1 MKRVPYLKIT
11 FLFGLGLFMMGGCT
25 LQSKV
30 PPVSKYQLDVS
41 TDVAATGA
49 EGCKDKVVR
58 LGLIESSML
67 LNGRNIYYSTDDA
80 QSFTYT
86 KARWIEPLS
95 SQLANLIE
103 QSITKREIFKDVI
116 PIRSLARND
125 LLLESSIYDF
135 SQKIHA
141 DGTTTL
147 HLSMKFVLLQQ
158 YERTIIATK
167 FFDISQ
173 DEKEGNI
180 EGALKGYNVL
190 VRQLLEETNSWLEES
205 CSK

>member
-1 MKRVPYLKIT
+1 ML
-11 FLFGLGLFMMGGCT
+11 GGCT
-25 LQSKV
+25 LQSKI

-41 TDVAATGA
+41 TDVAATGV
-49 EGCKDKVVR
+49 EGCKDKVAR

-135 SQKIHA
+135 SQQIHD
-141 DGTTTL
+141 DGSTTL
-147 HLSMKFVLLQQ
+147 HLSMKFVLLEQ
-158 YERTIIATK
+158 YTRNIVSTK
-167 FFDISQ
+167 FFDRKQ
-173 DEKEGNI
+173 EETQGNI
-180 EGALKGYNVL
+180 DGALKGYNTL
-190 VRQLLEETNSWLEES
+190 VAQMLEETNSWLEES
-205 CSK
+205 CAE

>member
-1 MKRVPYLKIT
+1 VKRLSYIKIAS
-11 FLFGLGLFMMGGCT
+11 LFGLGLFMLGGCT
-25 LQSKV
+25 LQNKV

-41 TDVAATGA
+41 TDVTATEV
-49 EGCKDKVVR
+49 EGCKEKVVR
-58 LGLIESSML
+58 LGLIESSVL
-67 LNGRNIYYSTDDA
+67 LSGRNIYYSTDDA
-80 QSFTYT
+80 QSFSYT
-86 KARWIEPLS
+86 KARWIEPLNN
-95 SQLANLIE
+95 QLANLIE
-103 QSITKREIFKDVI
+103 QSITKREIFKEVI

-125 LLLESSIYDF
+125 LMLESSIYDF

-147 HLSMKFVLLQQ
+147 HLSMKFVLMQQ

-173 DEKEGNI
+173 DEEEGNI
-180 EGALKGYNVL
+180 VGALKGYNTL
-190 VRQLLEETNSWLEES
+190 VQQLLEETNSWLEES